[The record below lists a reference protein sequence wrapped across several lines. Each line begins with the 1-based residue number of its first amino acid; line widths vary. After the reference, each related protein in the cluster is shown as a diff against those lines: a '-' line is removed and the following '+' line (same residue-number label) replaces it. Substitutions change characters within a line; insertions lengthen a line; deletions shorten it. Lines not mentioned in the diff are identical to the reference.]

1 MTFLIPEHKIEGSL
15 NLNKLIM
22 AHDFKIEETV
32 DLVQGVTKVVKDD
45 NQKKSKQTEQTQ
57 FQYVGTLKIEINL

>member
-45 NQKKSKQTEQTQ
+45 NQKKSK
-57 FQYVGTLKIEINL
+57 